1 MSRVGIDPFS
11 YKARSGKRAGQTKGI
26 LDEPI
31 FAHETFEKVV
41 AELNERSYEN
51 EIHQFVERLMNG
63 IGSFEK
69 TSADRNGDNH
79 FRECCYFEDEKS
91 FACNY
96 LLFDCIEM
104 LLKAEITINVI
115 KGQRLELLR
124 NLNAKQCEEF
134 ITEGE

>member
-11 YKARSGKRAGQTKGI
+11 YKARSGKRAGQTRGI
-26 LDEPI
+26 LEEPI
-31 FAHETFEKVV
+31 FAHETTDEVF

-51 EIHQFVERLMNG
+51 EIHQFVKRLMNG
-63 IGSFEK
+63 IGSIEK
-69 TSADRNGDNH
+69 TSADRNGETH

-115 KGQRLELLR
+115 KGQRMELLR
-124 NLNAKQCEEF
+124 KLNAKQCEYF
-134 ITEGE
+134 RRGK